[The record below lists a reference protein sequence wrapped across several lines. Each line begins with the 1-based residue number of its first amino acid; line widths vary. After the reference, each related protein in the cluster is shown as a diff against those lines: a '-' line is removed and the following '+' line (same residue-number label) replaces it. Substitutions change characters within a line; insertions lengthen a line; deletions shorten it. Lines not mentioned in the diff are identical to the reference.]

1 VSALTLELEL
11 VKSTVQNGFEGSG
24 DELFLLVYTACLALP
39 WCLARVSGEI
49 QFFDPDGIV

>member
-11 VKSTVQNGFEGSG
+11 VKSTVQNGLEGSG

-39 WCLARVSGEI
+39 WCLARLLGEN